1 MSWRYYFH
9 PATYNLI
16 IKQNGFFM
24 TDKVMKIY
32 TLMVNTLW
40 NTSERI
46 TSTPKEGSSSA
57 LKKIVA
63 TAIALTLS
71 GQPAEAKTYN
81 KQEFPTEMVANI
93 PWTVS
98 PMTENVEQSSVPN
111 YVNQAQ
117 IAVKKYYPQYEEYFK
132 DIINKIQNIWWYGNY
147 LLNKEIKKQI
157 WISWWLL
164 TNEKDISTTILI
176 SFENIIWKQDFKK
189 NIWITNNDNKYFV
202 AKNITE
208 RFYNNYEKQIK
219 NIKNFERDFSIM
231 STKVET
237 KWIDEIENEYIEL
250 SEKYMPLLKDR
261 LISYWELSKSKEI
274 QKWIELYINIIKRGA
289 KNPSQIWQKYI
300 DEYNKI
306 KK

>member
-1 MSWRYYFH
+1 
-9 PATYNLI
+9 
-16 IKQNGFFM
+16 
-24 TDKVMKIY
+24 MKIY

-63 TAIALTLS
+63 TAIALTLL

-81 KQEFPTEMVANI
+81 KQEFPTEMVANV

-98 PMTENVEQSSVPN
+98 PMTENVEQSSIPN
-111 YVNQAQ
+111 YINQAQ
-117 IAVKKYYPQYEEYFK
+117 AAVRKYYPQYEEYFK

-176 SFENIIWKQDFKK
+176 SFESIIWKQDLKK

>member
-1 MSWRYYFH
+1 
-9 PATYNLI
+9 
-16 IKQNGFFM
+16 
-24 TDKVMKIY
+24 
-32 TLMVNTLW
+32 MVNTLW
-40 NTSERI
+40 NAPEKV
-46 TSTPKEGSSSA
+46 TSTPKGSPSNT

-63 TAIALTLS
+63 AAIALTLS

-81 KQEFPTEMVANI
+81 KQEFPTEMVANV
-93 PWTVS
+93 PWTIS
-98 PMTENVEQSSVPN
+98 PMTENVEQNSVPN